1 MNLSKKKIELLL
13 ILLMQERRKVEN
25 FQHDEREDPEKL
37 EDMKNHIELIDQTIA
52 ILKGEYNE

>member
-25 FQHDEREDPEKL
+25 FQHDEREDPEK
-37 EDMKNHIELIDQTIA
+37 
-52 ILKGEYNE
+52 

>member
-25 FQHDEREDPEKL
+25 FQHDEREDPDKL
-37 EDMKNHIELIDQTIA
+37 EDVKNHIELIDQTIA
-52 ILKGEYNE
+52 VLKAEYN

>member
-25 FQHDEREDPEKL
+25 YEYDEREDPEKL
-37 EDMKNHIELIDQTIA
+37 NDLMNHLELIDQTIL
-52 ILKGEYNE
+52 ILKGEFNE